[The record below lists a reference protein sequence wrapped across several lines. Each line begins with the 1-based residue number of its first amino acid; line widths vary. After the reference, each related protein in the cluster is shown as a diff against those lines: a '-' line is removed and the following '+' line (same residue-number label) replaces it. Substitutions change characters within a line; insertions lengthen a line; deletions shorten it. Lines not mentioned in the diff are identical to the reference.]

1 MNGGLYPHV
10 YKLWL
15 FSRVAEHRS
24 FKRAAADA
32 SITLSA
38 LSQSI
43 ASLERILGKTLL
55 VRTHTAGLAL
65 TQDGEEF
72 LARATPILAAIAEL
86 GDSNGSGGGTRRAKL
101 RLGLYETIAANHLP
115 HLLPKLQSD
124 FPHLT
129 VHVWTARSAVLERH
143 LRNGDLDAV
152 VVVRDPGNQEANT
165 EVLANGEL
173 GFFVSAPETEASW
186 DVLERKGVAMFA
198 PNYDGYPAYQRK
210 FLDSHEAFFRQS
222 GIKWRIGMTSDSLEA
237 IRRVV
242 AFGLLAAVLPI
253 RAARR
258 FPGEVVM
265 LKAPAHLH
273 LDRGVHEHCLVTR
286 DSLDSALR
294 CFLRRELTNILSTV
308 D

>member
-10 YKLWL
+10 YKVWL
-15 FSRVAEHRS
+15 FSRVAVHKS

-43 ASLERILGKTLL
+43 TALERVLGKTLL
-55 VRTHTAGLAL
+55 VRTRAAKLAL
-65 TQDGEEF
+65 TEDGEDL

-86 GDSNGSGGGTRRAKL
+86 GDPNDGSGATRRAKL

-115 HLLPKLQSD
+115 HLLPKLQRD

-129 VHVWTARSAVLERH
+129 IHVWTARSAALERH

-152 VVVRDPGNQEANT
+152 VVVRDPGIREENA
-165 EVLANGEL
+165 EVLAKGEL
-173 GFFVSAPETEASW
+173 GFFVSPPEKETSW
-186 DVLERKGVAMFA
+186 EVLESKGLAMFA

-210 FLDSHEAFFRQS
+210 FLDSHEAFFREA
-222 GIKWRIGMTSDSLEA
+222 GIKWRIGMTSDSLET

-242 AFGLLAAVLPI
+242 AIGLLAAVLPV

-258 FPGEVVM
+258 SPREVVM
-265 LKAPAHLH
+265 LKAPPQFH

-286 DSLDSALR
+286 DSLDPVLR
-294 CFLRRELTNILSTV
+294 RFLRRELTNLLSTV